1 MALNDDA
8 VLAAIQLHAG
18 DAPVTANDVL
28 EGLPD
33 ELITRATQPAF
44 EEDEALQVVRESL
57 DRLEAAG
64 YLAETPGT
72 VGCAV
77 SDAGRSHLVA
87 IGVPPPPSQI
97 AR

>member
-8 VLAAIQLHAG
+8 VLAAIQLH

-28 EGLPD
+28 KGLPD

-44 EEDEALQVVRESL
+44 EEAEALPVVRESL
-57 DRLEAAG
+57 DRLQAAG
-64 YLAETPGT
+64 YLAGTPGT
-72 VGCAV
+72 GCAV

-87 IGVPPPPSQI
+87 IGVPPPPSPM
-97 AR
+97 AP